1 MKNLKKRSILIFA
14 FLALC
19 LNPFTAELSAR
30 EAGSGKLIAGA
41 ASDSGK
47 FERDVE
53 IDFSAVDALSDE
65 ERIELVVGRISEE
78 KAREIGNRR
87 KYREL
92 RGKAQLAGK
101 GFEELTVRSVQKK
114 LPPGLRLE
122 STAIL
127 GSPHDPADL
136 ILTKNGKV
144 VEKFQ
149 LKMGERTTYAALS
162 NPKYAGQ
169 KILTPPDT
177 LRKLQKKLD
186 SGEYSP
192 KKAEILRTAIAEG
205 RLTDSVEGI
214 QAPTSRKTSR
224 WTQKQLTAQWP
235 RNFDSKRLPK
245 SNLFPDFPGGSSL
258 RGGKVLFVKSLAVLD
273 GLAKPFA
280 VFDVIR
286 GGQVIYS
293 TRSEYYAGNLDR
305 DLAQL
310 KLLLGSVQMAVGT
323 VRLFIELVPNPIT
336 KALDCVVGIVTFGVE
351 AALWIVDKIQERR
364 SRNQHEMICR
374 LTEDERP
381 GMLRELILR
390 ELKTALP
397 VPNAG

>member
-41 ASDSGK
+41 VPDSEK
-47 FERDVE
+47 FERDDE

-65 ERIELVVGRISEE
+65 ERIELVVGRISDE
-78 KAREIGNRR
+78 KAEEIGNLRR
-87 KYREL
+87 YREL

-101 GFEELTVRSVQKK
+101 GFEELTIRSVQKK

-144 VEKFQ
+144 VERFQ

-214 QAPTSRKTSR
+214 QVPTSRKTSR
-224 WTQKQLTAQWP
+224 WTQKQLTAQWR

-245 SNLFPDFPGGSSL
+245 SNLFPDFPSGSSL
-258 RGGKVLFVKSLAVLD
+258 RGGKVLFVKSLGILD
-273 GLAKPFA
+273 DLAKPFA

-323 VRLFIELVPNPIT
+323 IGTVAILVPNPIT
-336 KALDCVVGIVTFGVE
+336 AAVEYVVLVVTFGVE